1 MAPNQ
6 MFLKQSED
14 TDLLAK
20 LFNLS
25 LKLDTAPNHWHTAIS
40 FEKKK
45 KSWKVTLELVC
56 CYRVEN

>member
-20 LFNLS
+20 VFNLS
-25 LKLDTAPNHWHTAIS
+25 LKLDSAPNHWHTAIS
-40 FEKKK
+40 FKKK
-45 KSWKVTLELVC
+45 KKVLESDLGIGLLLQ
-56 CYRVEN
+56 N